1 MTALNCGIALPKP
14 PSGLRMRQALII
26 IDMQCGSFGP
36 ANQRYD
42 TDALVARLNDL
53 AARVRRTDGVVAFV
67 QHEGPIYDPH
77 HPSKPGFQLLPALR
91 VEPGDRRVFKTACDA
106 FLGTS
111 LESELAAAD
120 IRDLIVTGCAT
131 DYCVDTTVRSA
142 LAKGY
147 RTIVPRDGHTTSDR
161 PHLSA
166 AKIIEHH
173 NAIWADFLSPI
184 GPAKVCPCNEA
195 VIVPAASAPA
205 I

>member
-1 MTALNCGIALPKP
+1 
-14 PSGLRMRQALII
+14 MRQALII
-26 IDMQCGSFGP
+26 IDMQCGSFTP

-42 TDALVARLNDL
+42 ADALVARLNGL
-53 AARVRRTDGVVAFV
+53 AARVRRAGGLVVFV
-67 QHEGPIYDPH
+67 QHEGPEDDPH
-77 HPSKPGFQLLPALR
+77 HPSKPGFQVLPALR
-91 VEPGDRRVFKTACDA
+91 VEPGDRRVLKTACDA

-142 LAKGY
+142 LAKRY

-184 GPAKVCPCNEA
+184 GPAIVCRCAEA
-195 VIVPAASAPA
+195 VTAPAEPAAA